1 MVADTHFLVCLWSFI
16 VFRVHFIRL
25 KYALSMQ
32 QVCNHDISSQVHL
45 RGPHHH
51 PPLLR
56 RHDWFSNPDNPDATK
71 SFPSEAIWGWNVA
84 ISSNM
89 GVKYS
94 NFPAPLRRGSKYRRI
109 LKQNNQVPGEN
120 SDHCRDEI
128 GFEVESLENFTTSLA
143 PNKMI
148 MLDHRPKV
156 AVNLD
161 FLFLWKI
168 CKLTV
173 TKANKYW
180 LTR

>member
-1 MVADTHFLVCLWSFI
+1 
-16 VFRVHFIRL
+16 
-25 KYALSMQ
+25 
-32 QVCNHDISSQVHL
+32 
-45 RGPHHH
+45 
-51 PPLLR
+51 
-56 RHDWFSNPDNPDATK
+56 
-71 SFPSEAIWGWNVA
+71 
-84 ISSNM
+84 M

-168 CKLTV
+168 CKLTF

-180 LTR
+180 